1 MKVRVTL
8 YVGGTTFE
16 DVVHVAKFEDAKK
29 TALARNPTA
38 KIVAMNPI
46 TQSLPQSKAPLLRCF
61 LWTQS
66 LFKNQ
71 FRTVIPLFFISR
83 IVSFI

>member
-29 TALARNPTA
+29 TALARNLTA
-38 KIVAMNPI
+38 KVVAMNPI
-46 TQSLPQSKAPLLRCF
+46 P
-61 LWTQS
+61 
-66 LFKNQ
+66 
-71 FRTVIPLFFISR
+71 
-83 IVSFI
+83 

>member
-16 DVVHVAKFEDAKK
+16 EVVTFAKFEEAKK

-46 TQSLPQSKAPLLRCF
+46 P
-61 LWTQS
+61 
-66 LFKNQ
+66 
-71 FRTVIPLFFISR
+71 
-83 IVSFI
+83 

>member
-16 DVVHVAKFEDAKK
+16 EVAHVAKLEEAKK

-46 TQSLPQSKAPLLRCF
+46 T
-61 LWTQS
+61 
-66 LFKNQ
+66 
-71 FRTVIPLFFISR
+71 
-83 IVSFI
+83 

>member
-16 DVVHVAKFEDAKK
+16 EVVNVATFEDANK

-38 KIVAMNPI
+38 KVVAMNPI
-46 TQSLPQSKAPLLRCF
+46 PFYACTQSDKHLSDHLIPRWQSSYINPF
-61 LWTQS
+61 L
-66 LFKNQ
+66 
-71 FRTVIPLFFISR
+71 
-83 IVSFI
+83 